1 MRKFFSIYYEPE
13 SFYMNPRTITSLSK
27 GGIAIAK
34 GWTVTKIEP
43 YKRKAILDDGTVIN
57 YKKCLIATGM

>member
-1 MRKFFSIYYEPE
+1 
-13 SFYMNPRTITSLSK
+13 MNPRTITSLSK